1 MYTTTGSACAGRY
14 ASFERFFRMMILD
27 GYLVF
32 HRGDQLAHQLRE
44 AAISD
49 DGDLLSDRF
58 DGSAVRG
65 VTLED
70 SLLDESL

>member
-1 MYTTTGSACAGRY
+1 
-14 ASFERFFRMMILD
+14 MMILD